1 MRIGLPGVV
10 ATVGLGIAAAP
21 AQAAVAYT
29 GEVAAGMSS
38 ATAYGYVN
46 PQSETTVWEFAY
58 GTTTNYGQTS
68 QVGTIK
74 SGRDSVLVAAPLSG
88 LQAETTYHYL
98 LVAIPYTSSGNP
110 DWAHAGVG
118 QDRTFTT
125 TRGTLNL
132 TSSRLA
138 VKRGAVSMALQ
149 CASTLSCS
157 GSVSLDTRGRVG
169 RRVKTVHCASQRFSL
184 AANLRSTLAPKL
196 TSSCA
201 GLVRAARGHR
211 LGASATWRLSTG
223 QTAPAQTVT
232 LQG

>member
-1 MRIGLPGVV
+1 
-10 ATVGLGIAAAP
+10 
-21 AQAAVAYT
+21 
-29 GEVAAGMSS
+29 
-38 ATAYGYVN
+38 VN
-46 PQSETTVWEFAY
+46 PQGENTVWTFAY
-58 GTTTNYGQTS
+58 GTTTKYGSATKL
-68 QVGTIK
+68 GAIK
-74 SGRDSVLVAAPLSG
+74 AGNSAILVAAPLGS
-88 LQAETTYHYL
+88 LSAATTYHYL
-98 LVAIPYTSSGNP
+98 LFALPYDSSGKP
-110 DWAHAGVG
+110 DWSHASSG

-132 TSSRLA
+132 ASSRLA

-157 GSVSLDTRGRVG
+157 GSVSVDTRGRVG
-169 RRVKTVHCASQRFSL
+169 RRVKTVHCALQRFSL
-184 AANLRSTLAPKL
+184 AANVRSTVAPKL

-223 QTAPAQTVT
+223 QTAPGQTVT

>member
-1 MRIGLPGVV
+1 MRISVAGLSV
-10 ATVGLGIAAAP
+10 AGGLALAAAP
-21 AQAAVAYT
+21 AQAAMAYT
-29 GEVAAGMSS
+29 GEAAAGMTT

-46 PQSETTVWEFAY
+46 PQGETTVWVFAY
-58 GTTTNYGQTS
+58 GTSTKYGHQS
-68 QVGTIK
+68 QAGTIK
-74 SGRDSVLVAAPLSG
+74 AGSDSVLVAAPLLG
-88 LQAETTYHYL
+88 LQAGTTYHYL
-98 LVAIPYTSSGNP
+98 LLAIPYTSSGNP
-110 DWAHAGVG
+110 DWARASVG

-132 TSSRLA
+132 ASSRLA
-138 VKRGAVSMALQ
+138 VKRGAVSIALQ

-169 RRVKTVHCASQRFSL
+169 GRVKTVRCASQRFSL
-184 AANLRSTLAPKL
+184 AANARSTLAPKL

-211 LGASATWRLSTG
+211 LGASAAWRLSTG
-223 QTAPAQTVT
+223 QTAPGQTVT